1 MKQGKYQFGTPHLF
15 FKRMTDM
22 KRIMLIA
29 MMVIAGA
36 CCFAQ
41 EEESKYD
48 SIYAE
53 KKWPSAKRPQ
63 TPASD
68 KLAAVTDKNV
78 EKASEDYMNETKDTF
93 AFGMTNQIET
103 LMQTLISDED
113 CRFVN
118 EAYDLF
124 QETKSPRVRELIL
137 AYFAKLEDPCL
148 EDFAVEVINEP
159 FDYRKET
166 ITSCFEYVSAV
177 KTKDAIPGIVAVLES
192 EDIEYF
198 NYALTA
204 LGQAGG
210 PQEALYLSDY
220 IERDDLTL
228 AQRQQLM
235 RVLGQL
241 KAVETWD
248 KLSEIAQDTDEN
260 MYVRAYAAEAIGAM
274 EVADSEDI
282 LIDLYEATE
291 PVIREYVIRGLSHY
305 SSEKTRKVIKQALKD
320 DNYKVRLEALSVV
333 EAQNIS
339 ECAKDLVYHCKTKE
353 ETVVKE
359 KCYKVLA
366 KLNTADGN
374 EYLVSVLKDK
384 KAGDSA
390 KAKVAAALLE
400 NGSVGTKEIVELAS
414 STLKD
419 DKSKSLR
426 YALGKEIAKYSR
438 PEFASLC
445 SEYLASK
452 DVMTQGTGLDM
463 FANGRYESARKAVQ
477 DLAALAPDEND
488 TNSKTKKSSNVN
500 ATKAKKILAGMGAK

>member
-1 MKQGKYQFGTPHLF
+1 
-15 FKRMTDM
+15 M
-22 KRIMLIA
+22 KRCILIA
-29 MMVIAGA
+29 MMVFAGISL
-36 CCFAQ
+36 FAQ
-41 EEESKYD
+41 ETEEESQFT

-63 TPASD
+63 TPSSE
-68 KLAAVTDKNV
+68 KLNAAAQKNIENATEEYV
-78 EKASEDYMNETKDTF
+78 EETKDTF
-93 AFGMTNQIET
+93 SFGMTSQIET
-103 LMQTLISDED
+103 LMQSLTADED

-159 FDYRKET
+159 FDYRNET
-166 ITSCFEYVSAV
+166 ITACFEYVSAV

-192 EDIEYF
+192 EDSEFF

-204 LGQAGG
+204 LGQTGG
-210 PQEALYLSDY
+210 TQEALYLSDY
-220 IERDDLTL
+220 IDRDDLTL

-274 EVADSEDI
+274 EVPDSEEI

-291 PVIREYVIRGLSHY
+291 PIIREYVVRGLSHY
-305 SSEKTRKVIKQALKD
+305 TSENTRKVIKQALKD
-320 DNYKVRLEALSVV
+320 DNYRVRLEALSVV
-333 EAQNIS
+333 ESQNIT

-438 PEFASLC
+438 SEFAGLC

-463 FANGRYESARKAVQ
+463 FATGRYESARKAVQ

-488 TNSKTKKSSNVN
+488 TDSKTRKPNNVN
-500 ATKAKKILAGMGAK
+500 ATKAKKILAGMGSK

>member
-1 MKQGKYQFGTPHLF
+1 
-15 FKRMTDM
+15 M
-22 KRIMLIA
+22 KRSLLAA
-29 MMVIAGA
+29 MILFAGTA
-36 CCFAQ
+36 LFAQ
-41 EEESKYD
+41 EAEEENQFAA
-48 SIYAE
+48 IYAE
-53 KKWPSAKRPQ
+53 KNWPSAKRPQ
-63 TPASD
+63 TPSSE
-68 KLAAVTDKNV
+68 KLNEAALKNIENATDEYV
-78 EKASEDYMNETKDTF
+78 EETRDVF
-93 AFGMTNQIET
+93 AYGITSQIES
-103 LMQTLISDED
+103 LMETLIKDQD

-148 EDFAVEVINEP
+148 EDYAVAVINEP

-166 ITSCFEYVSAV
+166 IASSFEYVSAV

-192 EDIEYF
+192 EDSDFF

-204 LGQAGG
+204 LGQTGG

-220 IERDDLTL
+220 IDRDDLTL

-241 KAVETWD
+241 RALETWE

-260 MYVRAYAAEAIGAM
+260 MYVRAYAAESIGAM
-274 EVADSEDI
+274 EVPESEDI

-291 PVIREYVIRGLSHY
+291 PVIREYVVRGLSHY
-305 SSEKTRKVIKQALKD
+305 SGEKTRKVIKQALKD
-320 DNYKVRLEALSVV
+320 DNYKVRLEAISVV
-333 EAQNIS
+333 ESQNMS
-339 ECAKDLVYHCKTKE
+339 ECSKDLIYHCKTKE

-374 EYLVSVLKDK
+374 EYLVSLLKDK

-419 DKSKSLR
+419 DKNKSLR
-426 YALGKEIAKYSR
+426 YALGKEIAKYSK

-445 SEYLASK
+445 ADYIASK

-463 FANGRYESARKAVQ
+463 FAKGRYESARKAVQ

-488 TNSKTKKSSNVN
+488 GDGKTKKASNVN
-500 ATKAKKILAGMGAK
+500 AVKAKKILAGMGAK

>member
-1 MKQGKYQFGTPHLF
+1 
-15 FKRMTDM
+15 M
-22 KRIMLIA
+22 KRCVLIA
-29 MMVIAGA
+29 MVFFAGMTL
-36 CCFAQ
+36 FAQ
-41 EEESKYD
+41 ETEEESPFAA
-48 SIYAE
+48 IYAE
-53 KKWPSAKRPQ
+53 KQWPSAKRPQ
-63 TPASD
+63 SPSAE
-68 KLAAVTDKNV
+68 KLNAAAEKNIENATEEYV
-78 EKASEDYMNETKDTF
+78 NETKDVF
-93 AFGMTNQIET
+93 LFGMTNQIET
-103 LMQTLISDED
+103 LMQTLTSNED

-148 EDFAVEVINEP
+148 EDYAVEVINEP
-159 FDYRKET
+159 FDYRSDT
-166 ITSCFEYVSAV
+166 IAASFEYVSAV
-177 KTKDAIPGIVAVLES
+177 KTKEAIPGIVAVLES
-192 EDIEYF
+192 EDSEYF

-204 LGQAGG
+204 LGKTGG
-210 PQEALYLSDY
+210 TQEALYLSDY

-228 AQRQQLM
+228 AQRQSLM

-248 KLSEIAQDTDEN
+248 KLSEIAQDEDEN

-274 EVADSEDI
+274 ELPDSEGI
-282 LIDLYEATE
+282 LIDLYEASE
-291 PVIREYVIRGLSHY
+291 PIIREYVIRGLSHY
-305 SSEKTRKVIKQALKD
+305 TSADARKVIKQALKD
-320 DNYKVRLEALSVV
+320 DNYRVRLEAISVV
-333 EAQNIS
+333 ETQNIT
-339 ECAKDLVYHCKTKE
+339 ECSKDLVYHCKTKE

-390 KAKVAAALLE
+390 KAKIAAALLE

-463 FANGRYESARKAVQ
+463 FAKGRYESARKAVQ

-488 TNSKTKKSSNVN
+488 TTSKTKKANNTN
-500 ATKAKKILAGMGAK
+500 AIKAKKILAGIGSK